1 MKSVMLSVKWKQSS
15 EKIEKLSGC
24 VCELFPM
31 ILFVVGGLAFH
42 EKLF

>member
-1 MKSVMLSVKWKQSS
+1 MKSVMLSVKQKHSS
-15 EKIEKLSGC
+15 EKNKKLSGC